1 MSTSFIFGNKQI
13 TLPGAYSR
21 ILSGE
26 TSPARTLDYSK
37 TLIVDTGVYGA
48 NWGGGSG
55 IDGEN
60 FQGLDSVYKFDTL
73 AEFRSFIKG
82 GMFWKIAEGL
92 FIPDYTN
99 PASTGISQLL
109 YVRAAKTTS
118 ATLTFTTTA
127 GGTFEVKTLDEG
139 LGANGKLSAAG
150 NLIQG
155 YGYTLEAG
163 EDDPAKWIMKF
174 YVSSFTGYAA
184 DGYPIG
190 ETPEDQA
197 SPTMVLQSPEFD
209 TIGTLIDW
217 AKSDSNFANLF
228 VLTENAE
235 EEGDGKVTQ
244 SDVTTALAGKDYV
257 LATGG
262 TETYNTDNLTKA
274 LEAVTGLN
282 YSFIM
287 TDQFG
292 DNADSALNS
301 QVLAHINS
309 QAKYTHFM
317 FVGGYDDSANFSKSI
332 DLAKGFNS
340 EVVQLVHGG
349 AGMTSGITGVKT
361 RWWGV
366 MYNLCCVLG
375 RTAGKP
381 PYIPVTNK
389 TIGVDKLKHTLND
402 TEKKKAL
409 DAGLLVTVYNDYTNN
424 FVVLQGVNT
433 LQDNKVLFNSNGQ
446 SHSIQFMRIVAQIN
460 KELVVNASIDLLGQE
475 NGVNVNT
482 LSAGAVKDWTV
493 AYLQSRVA
501 NEAQDNLLL
510 SFKDVLVTRQ
520 EDAWF
525 VTYKIVV
532 NNEINKLFF
541 TGFLIRG

>member
-1 MSTSFIFGNKQI
+1 MSTSFIFNNKQI
-13 TLPGAYSR
+13 TLPGVYSR
-21 ILSGE
+21 ITTSE

-37 TLIVDTGVYGA
+37 AIIVDTGVYGA
-48 NWGGGSG
+48 NWCGGSG
-55 IDGEN
+55 VAGEN
-60 FQGLDSVYKFDTL
+60 YQNLDAVYRFDTL
-73 AEFRSFIKG
+73 AEFRSFVKG
-82 GMFWKIAEGL
+82 GMYWKIAEAL
-92 FIPDYTN
+92 FTPDYSN
-99 PASTGISQLL
+99 PASAGISQLL
-109 YVRAAKTTS
+109 FVRAAQTAA
-118 ATLTFTTTA
+118 ATITFATTA
-127 GGTFEVKTLDEG
+127 GGMFEVKTLDEG
-139 LGANGKLSAAG
+139 KGANGTLSEAG
-150 NLIQG
+150 NLITG
-155 YGYTLEAG
+155 YGVSIVAG
-163 EDDPAKWIMKF
+163 EDDPEKWIMKF
-174 YVSSFTGYAA
+174 YVGSFTGYAE

-197 SPTMVLQSPEFD
+197 APTLVLQSPEFNN
-209 TIGTLIDW
+209 IQTLIDW

-228 VLTENAE
+228 VLTSKAKKEGEGTVAEN
-235 EEGDGKVTQ
+235 
-244 SDVTTALAGKDYV
+244 DVATALAGKNFV
-257 LATGG
+257 LAKGG
-262 TETYNTDNLTKA
+262 TETYNADYMAQA
-274 LEAVTGLN
+274 LAAITGLD
-282 YSFIM
+282 YSFAL
-287 TDQFG
+287 TDQFEQ
-292 DNADSALNS
+292 NADSAL
-301 QVLAHINS
+301 QKQYIAHMNS
-309 QAKYTHFM
+309 QAKYTHFL
-317 FVGGYDDSANFSKSI
+317 FVGGYADAANFSKSL

-340 EVVQLVHGG
+340 ELVQLVHGG
-349 AGMTSGITGVKT
+349 VGMTSGITGVKT

-366 MYNLCCVLG
+366 MYNLCCILG

-389 TIGVDKLKHTLND
+389 TIGIDKLQHTLSEV
-402 TEKKKAL
+402 EKTKAL
-409 DAGLLVTVYNDYTNN
+409 DAGMLVTVYNDYTNN

-482 LSAGAVKDWTV
+482 LFAGAVKDWTV

-501 NEAQDNLLL
+501 TEAQDNLLL
-510 SFKDVLVTRQ
+510 SFKDVVVTRQ

>member
-118 ATLTFTTTA
+118 ATLTFATTA

-235 EEGDGKVTQ
+235 EGGGKVTQ
-244 SDVTTALAGKDYV
+244 SDVTTALAGKDYI

-274 LEAVTGLN
+274 LEAVTGLD

-292 DNADSALNS
+292 NNADSALNR

-501 NEAQDNLLL
+501 NEAQDDLLL

>member
-99 PASTGISQLL
+99 PASIGISQLL

-235 EEGDGKVTQ
+235 EGDGKVTQ

-274 LEAVTGLN
+274 LEAVTGLD

-389 TIGVDKLKHTLND
+389 TIGIDKLKHTLND

>member
-1 MSTSFIFGNKQI
+1 MATSFIFNNKQI
-13 TLPGAYSR
+13 TLPGVYSR
-21 ILSGE
+21 ITTSE
-26 TSPARTLDYSK
+26 TSPARTLDYGK
-37 TLIVDTGVYGA
+37 ALIIDTGVYGA

-60 FQGLDSVYKFDTL
+60 FQGLDSVYTFDTI
-73 AEFRSFIKG
+73 AEFRSFMKG

-92 FIPDYTN
+92 FTPDYTN

-109 YVRAAKTTS
+109 FVRAAKTTS
-118 ATLTFTTTA
+118 ATLTFTTTS

-235 EEGDGKVTQ
+235 EEDGKVTQ

-274 LEAVTGLN
+274 LEAVTGLD

-366 MYNLCCVLG
+366 MYNLCCILG

-389 TIGVDKLKHTLND
+389 TIGIDKLKHTLND
-402 TEKKKAL
+402 TEKTKAL
-409 DAGLLVTVYNDYTNN
+409 NAGVLVTVYNDYTNN

>member
-99 PASTGISQLL
+99 PASIGISQLL

-274 LEAVTGLN
+274 LEAVTGLD

-292 DNADSALNS
+292 DNADSVLNS

-389 TIGVDKLKHTLND
+389 TIGIDKLKHTLND

>member
-274 LEAVTGLN
+274 LEAVTGLD

-389 TIGVDKLKHTLND
+389 TIGIDKLKHTLND

>member
-155 YGYTLEAG
+155 YGYTLEAR

-274 LEAVTGLN
+274 LEAVTGLD

>member
-13 TLPGAYSR
+13 TLPGVYSR
-21 ILSGE
+21 ITTSE
-26 TSPARTLDYSK
+26 TSPARTLDYGRCI
-37 TLIVDTGVYGA
+37 IVDTGVYGA
-48 NWGGGSG
+48 NWCGGSG
-55 IDGEN
+55 VAGEN
-60 FQGLDSVYKFDTL
+60 YQNLDAVYRFDTL
-73 AEFRSFIKG
+73 AEFRSFVKG
-82 GMFWKIAEGL
+82 GMYWKIAEAL
-92 FIPDYTN
+92 FTPDYSN

-109 YVRAAKTTS
+109 FVRAAQTAS
-118 ATLTFTTTA
+118 ATITFATTA

-139 LGANGKLSAAG
+139 KGVNGTLSEAG
-150 NLIQG
+150 NLITG
-155 YGYTLEAG
+155 YGVSIVAG
-163 EDDPAKWIMKF
+163 EDDPEKWIMKF
-174 YVSSFTGYAA
+174 YVGSFTGYAE

-197 SPTMVLQSPEFD
+197 APTLVLQSPEFNN
-209 TIGTLIDW
+209 IQTLIDW

-235 EEGDGKVTQ
+235 KEGEGTVAEN
-244 SDVTTALAGKDYV
+244 DVTTALAGKKFV
-257 LATGG
+257 LAIGG
-262 TETYNTDNLTKA
+262 TETYNADYMTQA
-274 LEAVTGLN
+274 LAAITGLD
-282 YSFIM
+282 YSFAL

-292 DNADSALNS
+292 QNADSAL
-301 QVLAHINS
+301 QKQYIAHMNS
-309 QAKYTHFM
+309 QAKYTHFL
-317 FVGGYDDSANFSKSI
+317 FVGGYADAANFSKSL

-340 EVVQLVHGG
+340 ELVQLVHGG

-366 MYNLCCVLG
+366 MYNLCCILG

-389 TIGVDKLKHTLND
+389 TIGIDKLQHTLSEV
-402 TEKKKAL
+402 EKTKAL
-409 DAGLLVTVYNDYTNN
+409 NAGMLVTVYNDYTNN

>member
-13 TLPGAYSR
+13 TLPGSYSR
-21 ILSGE
+21 IVSGE

-37 TLIVDTGVYGA
+37 VLVIDTGVYGA
-48 NWGGGSG
+48 NWCGGSG
-55 IDGEN
+55 VAGEN
-60 FQGLDSVYKFDTL
+60 YQNLDAVYRFDTL
-73 AEFRSFIKG
+73 AEFRSFVKG
-82 GMFWKIAEGL
+82 GMYWKIAEAL
-92 FIPDYTN
+92 FTPDYSN

-109 YVRAAKTTS
+109 FVRAAQTAS
-118 ATLTFTTTA
+118 ATITFATTA

-139 LGANGKLSAAG
+139 KGANGTFSEAG
-150 NLIQG
+150 NLITG
-155 YGYTLEAG
+155 YGVSIVAG
-163 EDDPAKWIMKF
+163 EDDPEKWIMKF
-174 YVSSFTGYAA
+174 YVGSFTGYAE

-197 SPTMVLQSPEFD
+197 APTLVLQSPEFNN
-209 TIGTLIDW
+209 IQTLIDW

-228 VLTENAE
+228 VLTSNAKKEGEGTVAEN
-235 EEGDGKVTQ
+235 
-244 SDVTTALAGKDYV
+244 DVTTALAGKKFV
-257 LATGG
+257 LAKGG
-262 TETYNTDNLTKA
+262 TETYNADYMTQA
-274 LEAVTGLN
+274 LSAITGLD
-282 YSFIM
+282 YSFAL
-287 TDQFG
+287 TDRFG
-292 DNADSALNS
+292 QNADSAL
-301 QVLAHINS
+301 QKQYIAHMNS
-309 QAKYTHFM
+309 QAKYTHFL
-317 FVGGYDDSANFSKSI
+317 FVGGYADAANFSKSL

-340 EVVQLVHGG
+340 ELVQLVHGG

-366 MYNLCCVLG
+366 MYNLCCILG

-389 TIGVDKLKHTLND
+389 TIGIDKLQHTLSEV
-402 TEKKKAL
+402 EKTKAL
-409 DAGLLVTVYNDYTNN
+409 DAGMLVTVYNDYTNN

-460 KELVVNASIDLLGQE
+460 KELVVNASIDLLGHE

-501 NEAQDNLLL
+501 TEAQDNLLL
-510 SFKDVLVTRQ
+510 SFKDVVVTRQ

>member
-99 PASTGISQLL
+99 PASIGISQLL

-228 VLTENAE
+228 VLIENA

-274 LEAVTGLN
+274 LEAVTGLD

-389 TIGVDKLKHTLND
+389 TIGIDKLKHTLND

>member
-99 PASTGISQLL
+99 PASIGISQLL

-235 EEGDGKVTQ
+235 EGDGKVTQ

-274 LEAVTGLN
+274 LEAVTGLD

-292 DNADSALNS
+292 NNADSALNS

-389 TIGVDKLKHTLND
+389 TIGIDKLKHTLND

>member
-1 MSTSFIFGNKQI
+1 MATSFIFNNKQI
-13 TLPGAYSR
+13 TLPGAYST
-21 ILSGE
+21 IKSGE
-26 TSPARTLDYSK
+26 TSPSRTLDYGRCI
-37 TLIVDTGVYGA
+37 IVDTGVYGA
-48 NWGGGSG
+48 NWCGGSG
-55 IDGEN
+55 VSGEN
-60 FQGLDSVYKFDTL
+60 FKGLDSVYRFDTL
-73 AEFRSFIKG
+73 AEFRSFMKG
-82 GMFWKIAEGL
+82 GMYWKIAEAL
-92 FIPDYTN
+92 FTPDYTN

-109 YVRAAKTTS
+109 FVRAAQTTA
-118 ATLTFTTTA
+118 ATLTFATTA
-127 GGTFEVKTLDEG
+127 GGTFEAKTLDEG
-139 LGANGKLSAAG
+139 KGANGTLSEAG
-150 NLIQG
+150 NLITG
-155 YGYTLEAG
+155 YGLSIVAG

-174 YVSSFTGYAA
+174 YVGSFTGYAE

-197 SPTMVLQSPEFD
+197 APTLVLQSPEFD
-209 TIGTLIDW
+209 NIQTLIDW

-228 VLTENAE
+228 VLTANARK
-235 EEGDGKVTQ
+235 EGEGTVSE
-244 SDVTTALAGKDYV
+244 SDVTTVLAGKKFV
-257 LATGG
+257 LAKGA
-262 TETYNTDNLTKA
+262 TETYNAQYLTDA
-274 LEAVTGLN
+274 LAAITGLD

-292 DNADSALNS
+292 ENANSALQS
-301 QVLAHINS
+301 QVISHINS
-309 QAKYTHFM
+309 QAKYTHFL
-317 FVGGYDDSANFSKSI
+317 FVGGYNDQAKFKDSL

-340 EVVQLVHGG
+340 ELVQLVHGG
-349 AGMTSGITGVKT
+349 AGMASSITGIKT

-366 MYNLCCVLG
+366 MYNLCCILG

-389 TIGVDKLKHTLND
+389 TIGIDKLQHTLSE
-402 TEKKKAL
+402 TEKVKAL
-409 DAGLLVTVYNDYTNN
+409 DAGMLVTVYNDYTNN

-501 NEAQDNLLL
+501 TEAQDNLLL
-510 SFKDVLVTRQ
+510 SFKDVVVTRQ

>member
-99 PASTGISQLL
+99 PASIGISQLL

-235 EEGDGKVTQ
+235 EGDGKVTQ

-257 LATGG
+257 LAIGG

-274 LEAVTGLN
+274 LEAVTGLD

-389 TIGVDKLKHTLND
+389 TIGIDKLKHTLND

>member
-235 EEGDGKVTQ
+235 EGDGKVTQ

-274 LEAVTGLN
+274 LEAVTGLD

>member
-1 MSTSFIFGNKQI
+1 MATSYIFGNKQI

-21 ILSGE
+21 IVSGE

-37 TLIVDTGVYGA
+37 VLIIDSGVYGA

-60 FQGLDSVYKFDTL
+60 FQGLDSVYTFDTL
-73 AEFRSFIKG
+73 AEFRSFVKG

-92 FIPDYTN
+92 FTPDYTN

-118 ATLTFTTTA
+118 ATITFVTTA

-139 LGANGKLSAAG
+139 LGANGKLSEAG
-150 NLIQG
+150 NLITG
-155 YGYTLEAG
+155 YGVSIVKG
-163 EDDPAKWIMKF
+163 VDDPAKWIMKF
-174 YVSSFTGYAA
+174 YVGSFTGYAE

-197 SPTMVLQSPEFD
+197 APTLVLQSPEFD
-209 TIGTLIDW
+209 NIGTLLEW

-228 VLTENAE
+228 VLTENAKVQG
-235 EEGDGKVTQ
+235 EGTVSQ
-244 SDVTTALAGKDYV
+244 NDVTTALAGKSYF
-257 LATGG
+257 LAKGG
-262 TETYNTDNLTKA
+262 TETYNTDNMSKVM
-274 LEAVTGLN
+274 EAIVGLD
-282 YSFIM
+282 YSFALM
-287 TDQFG
+287 DQFG
-292 DNADSALNS
+292 TNADSAL
-301 QVLAHINS
+301 QKQYIAHMNS
-309 QAKYTHFM
+309 QAKYTHFL
-317 FVGGYDDSANFSKSI
+317 FVGGYDDAANFSKSL

-340 EVVQLVHGG
+340 ELVQLVHGG
-349 AGMTSGITGVKT
+349 AGMTSGITGIKT

-366 MYNLCCVLG
+366 MYNLCCILG

-389 TIGVDKLKHTLND
+389 TIGIDKLKHTLND
-402 TEKKKAL
+402 TEKTKAL
-409 DAGLLVTVYNDYTNN
+409 NAGMLVTVYNDYTNN

>member
-274 LEAVTGLN
+274 LEAVTGLD